1 MMGQKMRF
9 QLSMSRNGK
18 EVSIPMCETNT
29 NMGRFVCIVGF
40 LFGLLY
46 GTIYYCPLI
55 INYKTLWEY
64 SYFVLIYSLI
74 FILAALIS
82 VIISDLNTFVDK
94 QLKIRQQQQQQ
105 QQLDVCNNGNDLNEL
120 RIAGVAAQNDIY
132 DDTAAAL
139 HSIGGV
145 VDDDDDDNAA
155 QPKKRRF
162 ASLTAA
168 AEE

>member
-18 EVSIPMCETNT
+18 EVSIPMCETST
-29 NMGRFVCIVGF
+29 NIGRFVCIVGF

-74 FILAALIS
+74 FILAASIS
-82 VIISDLNTFVDK
+82 VIISDMNTFIDK
-94 QLKIRQQQQQQ
+94 QLKLKQRLLWHQQQQ
-105 QQLDVCNNGNDLNEL
+105 QQLDVCNGTDLNEL

-132 DDTAAAL
+132 DDTAAAV
-139 HSIGGV
+139 HSICGGGGV
-145 VDDDDDDNAA
+145 VDDDAAA

-162 ASLTAA
+162 SSLK
-168 AEE
+168 EE